1 MLPLVKLR
9 IHSER
14 NSVNI
19 NRDRRVCELPVAG
32 GQAGREQHAQK
43 KHLLEW
49 TGYLLLFLVAAC
61 SPKLQLSK
69 SEKAL
74 YPISAAQPKDPKI
87 LEYYLPYKIRL
98 DSLMNEVI
106 AVSDIAIVKGR
117 PEGPLN
123 NLMADAMY
131 EAGKSRNIVFD
142 MAYTN
147 YGGLRVPLPKGNIAL
162 FNVFELMPFE
172 NLITT
177 VKFSGA
183 DMQEFFD
190 YIAAGGGDPI
200 SGATFKISNK
210 KAVDIRIGGIPLDLN
225 KSYTVLTSD
234 YMANGGDGGAI
245 FSRSAER
252 KEFDIKLRDAVIQY
266 LKVRTGAGKTI
277 NPTNDGRITIK

>member
-1 MLPLVKLR
+1 MNT
-9 IHSER
+9 
-14 NSVNI
+14 NS
-19 NRDRRVCELPVAG
+19 DKKGCELRAAG
-32 GQAGREQHAQK
+32 GQAGEKLQAQK
-43 KHLLEW
+43 WHLLEW
-49 TGYLLLFLVAAC
+49 AGYLLLFLIAAC
-61 SPKLQLSK
+61 SPKLQLNS

-74 YPISAAQPKDPKI
+74 YPISAGQPKDQKI

-131 EAGKSRNIVFD
+131 EAGKSKNIAFD

-177 VKFSGA
+177 VKFSGR
-183 DMQEFFD
+183 DMQAFFD

-200 SGATFKISNK
+200 SGATFKISDK
-210 KAVDIRIGGIPLDLN
+210 KAIDVKIGGLPLDLN

-234 YMANGGDGGAI
+234 YMANGGDGGII
-245 FSRSAER
+245 FSRSTDRENH
-252 KEFDIKLRDAVIQY
+252 DIKLRDAIIQY
-266 LKVRTGAGKTI
+266 LKKRTGAGKTI
-277 NPTNDGRITIK
+277 NPTNDGRIAIR